1 MRVATVGLGFVLGST
16 LLACGAPGRETG
28 DDDGTDGGGSG
39 SGSGNQDGCTD
50 AAKLVYVVDSN
61 NKLSTWDGATKTF
74 TDLGTLNCPAMSLA
88 TPFSMGI
95 DRNANAYVLYSS
107 SEVMRVD
114 TQTLQCTKL
123 SYTVQQNQVLFGM
136 GFSTNEV
143 GGTSDTLF
151 IAGGPDAGAAT
162 TTTLATLDVNTL
174 QVGALGTITGNPELT
189 GTGNA
194 ELWGF
199 FPAATGSRI
208 EKINKMSGA
217 PLQTFGNLN
226 VLNGTPA
233 AWAFAFWGGDFW
245 VFLAKQPPGI
255 FDPPEFTTVYQFDA
269 SNGMLK
275 GMTPTTNRTIVGA
288 GVSTCA
294 PTVIL

>member
-1 MRVATVGLGFVLGST
+1 MRATTIVSGFVLGVS
-16 LLACGAPGRETG
+16 LLACGAPGRDNG
-28 DDDGTDGGGSG
+28 DDDPGTDGGSG
-39 SGSGNQDGCTD
+39 SNGNQDGCSD

-74 TDLGTLNCPAMSLA
+74 TDLGTLSCPAMSGA

-95 DRNANAYVLYSS
+95 DRNASAYVLYSS

-114 TQTLQCTKL
+114 TTTLACTKL
-123 SYTVQQNQVLFGM
+123 PYTVQQNQVLFGM

-162 TTTLATLDVNTL
+162 TTNLATLDPNSL
-174 QVGALGTITGNPELT
+174 QVSPLGTITGNPELT

-199 FPAATGSRI
+199 FPATTGSRI
-208 EKINKMSGA
+208 EKINKMTGA
-217 PLQTFGNLN
+217 PLQTFGNLT

-245 VFLAKQPPGI
+245 VFLAKQPPGL

-269 SNGMLK
+269 ATGTLK

>member
-1 MRVATVGLGFVLGST
+1 MRATSIAFGFVLGAT
-16 LLACGAPGRETG
+16 LFACGAPGRDPGG
-28 DDDGTDGGGSG
+28 DDTGGGDGGGSN
-39 SGSGNQDGCTD
+39 GNQDGCSE

-74 TDLGTLNCPAMSLA
+74 TDLGTLNCPAMGGA

-95 DRNANAYVLYSS
+95 DRNAGAYVLYSS

-114 TQTLQCTKL
+114 TATLACTKL
-123 SYTVQQNQVLFGM
+123 NYTVQQQQVLFGM

-143 GGTSDTLF
+143 GGTTDTLF
-151 IAGGPDAGAAT
+151 IAGGPNAGAAT
-162 TTTLATLDVNTL
+162 TTNLATLDPNTM
-174 QVGALGTITGNPELT
+174 QVSPLGTITGNPELT

-208 EKINKMSGA
+208 EKVNKMTGA
-217 PLQTFGNLN
+217 PLQTFGNLTI
-226 VLNGTPA
+226 LNGTPA

-245 VFLAKQPPGI
+245 VFLAKQPPGL

-269 SNGMLK
+269 TNGTLK
-275 GMTPTTNRTIVGA
+275 GMTPTGNRTIVGA